1 MSESKAVLE
10 YNDKGVTLWSLRYP
24 GAFARGETAAEAVR
38 KLPAAC
44 RRYRLWAKL
53 PIEADAAGDEQVRCT
68 RKIKV
73 DAPVEEGFTAALFPE
88 EKLALDMARYTSL
101 KTLCLISARDLEALF
116 ASIPQ
121 KDRALLKS
129 RRTVYGKVPV
139 TAREMLSHVI
149 EAQRTWS
156 TLFGVD
162 LGENQGLLADR
173 KQLFI
178 GLEGQPGYLAG
189 RKRLFAGL
197 ERQPGYLDGRLVTG
211 PDGELWTLRKLL
223 RRLLWHDALHGRAL
237 YRKAVT
243 FWQKERIKNP
253 FGFTK

>member
-24 GAFARGETAAEAVR
+24 GVFARGETAAEAVR

-73 DAPVEEGFTAALFPE
+73 DAPVEEGFTEALFPE
-88 EKLALDMARYTSL
+88 EKLTLDMARYTSL

-139 TAREMLSHVI
+139 TAREMLDHVI
-149 EAQRTWS
+149 ESQRAWAA
-156 TLFGVD
+156 LFGVD
-162 LGENQGLLADR
+162 LGENRGLLADR

-178 GLEGQPGYLAG
+178 GLEG
-189 RKRLFAGL
+189 
-197 ERQPGYLDGRLVTG
+197 QPGYLDGRLVTG

-237 YRKAVT
+237 YRKAIT

>member
-1 MSESKAVLE
+1 MRELETIME
-10 YNDKGVTLWSLRYP
+10 YNDAGVTLWSLRYP
-24 GAFARGETAAEAVR
+24 GAFARGETADAAAR

-53 PIEADAAGDEQVRCT
+53 PTEADAAGEEQVRCT

-73 DAPVEEGFTAALFPE
+73 DAPVEEGFTTALFPE
-88 EKLALDMARYTSL
+88 EKLALDMAQYTSLKTLLDMAQYTSL
-101 KTLCLISARDLEALF
+101 KTLCLISARDLEGLF
-116 ASIPQ
+116 TSIPQ

-129 RRTVYGKVPV
+129 RRTLYGKVPV

-149 EAQRTWS
+149 EAQRIWAA
-156 TLFGVD
+156 LFGVD
-162 LGENQGLLADR
+162 VDESRGLLAD
-173 KQLFI
+173 
-178 GLEGQPGYLAG
+178 

-197 ERQPGYLDGRLVTG
+197 ERQPGYLDGRIVPG
-211 PDGELWTLRKLL
+211 PDGELW
-223 RRLLWHDALHGRAL
+223 ALHGRAL
-237 YRKAVT
+237 YRKAIT

>member
-1 MSESKAVLE
+1 MRELETIME
-10 YNDKGVTLWSLRYP
+10 YNDAGVTLWSLRYP
-24 GAFARGETAAEAVR
+24 GAFARGETADAAAR

-53 PIEADAAGDEQVRCT
+53 PTEADAAGEEQVRCT

-73 DAPVEEGFTAALFPE
+73 DAPVEEGFTTALFPE
-88 EKLALDMARYTSL
+88 EKLALDMAQYTSL
-101 KTLCLISARDLEALF
+101 KTLCLVSARDMEALF

-121 KDRALLKS
+121 KDRRDMEVLFASIPQKDRGLLKS
-129 RRTVYGKVPV
+129 RRTLYGKVPV

-149 EAQRTWS
+149 EAQRTWAA
-156 TLFGVD
+156 LFGVD
-162 LGENQGLLADR
+162 IGESRGLLAD
-173 KQLFI
+173 
-178 GLEGQPGYLAG
+178 

-197 ERQPGYLDGRLVTG
+197 ERQPGYLDGRIVPG

-237 YRKAVT
+237 YRKAIT

>member
-38 KLPAAC
+38 KLPTAC

-68 RKIKV
+68 RKVKV
-73 DAPVEEGFTAALFPE
+73 DAPVEEGFTTALFPE

-139 TAREMLSHVI
+139 SAREMLSHVI
-149 EAQRTWS
+149 EAQRTWAA
-156 TLFGVD
+156 LFGVD
-162 LGENQGLLADR
+162 LGESQGLLADR
-173 KQLFI
+173 K
-178 GLEGQPGYLAG
+178 
-189 RKRLFAGL
+189 RLFAVL

>member
-10 YNDKGVTLWSLRYP
+10 YNDKGVILWSLRYP

-156 TLFGVD
+156 TLFGVN
-162 LGENQGLLADR
+162 LGESQGLLAD
-173 KQLFI
+173 
-178 GLEGQPGYLAG
+178 

-237 YRKAVT
+237 YRKAIT

>member
-1 MSESKAVLE
+1 MSESKAILE

-162 LGENQGLLADR
+162 LGESQGLLADR
-173 KQLFI
+173 K
-178 GLEGQPGYLAG
+178 
-189 RKRLFAGL
+189 RLFGGL

>member
-149 EAQRTWS
+149 EAQRTWAA
-156 TLFGVD
+156 LFGMD
-162 LGENQGLLADR
+162 LGESQGLLADR
-173 KQLFI
+173 K
-178 GLEGQPGYLAG
+178 
-189 RKRLFAGL
+189 RLFGGL
-197 ERQPGYLDGRLVTG
+197 ERQPGYLDGRLVAG

>member
-24 GAFARGETAAEAVR
+24 GAFARGETAAESVR

-101 KTLCLISARDLEALF
+101 KTLCLISARDLETLF

-156 TLFGVD
+156 TLFGVN
-162 LGENQGLLADR
+162 LGESQGL
-173 KQLFI
+173 
-178 GLEGQPGYLAG
+178 LAG
-189 RKRLFAGL
+189 RKRLFAEL

>member
-156 TLFGVD
+156 TLFGVN
-162 LGENQGLLADR
+162 LGESQGLLADR

-178 GLEGQPGYLAG
+178 
-189 RKRLFAGL
+189 GL

>member
-24 GAFARGETAAEAVR
+24 GAFARGETAAEAIR

-53 PIEADAAGDEQVRCT
+53 PIEADAAGEEQVRCT

-101 KTLCLISARDLEALF
+101 KTLCLISSRDLEALF

-149 EAQRTWS
+149 EAQQTWS

-162 LGENQGLLADR
+162 LGESQGL
-173 KQLFI
+173 
-178 GLEGQPGYLAG
+178 LAG

>member
-53 PIEADAAGDEQVRCT
+53 PTEAYASGEEQVRCT

-101 KTLCLISARDLEALF
+101 KTLCLISARDLETLF

-156 TLFGVD
+156 TLFGVN
-162 LGENQGLLADR
+162 LGESQGLLADR
-173 KQLFI
+173 K
-178 GLEGQPGYLAG
+178 
-189 RKRLFAGL
+189 RLFWGL

>member
-10 YNDKGVTLWSLRYP
+10 YNDKGVILWSLRYP

-156 TLFGVD
+156 TLFGVN
-162 LGENQGLLADR
+162 LGESQGLLAD
-173 KQLFI
+173 
-178 GLEGQPGYLAG
+178 

-237 YRKAVT
+237 DRKAVT

>member
-88 EKLALDMARYTSL
+88 EKLTLDMARYTSL
-101 KTLCLISARDLEALF
+101 KTLCLISARDLETLF

-156 TLFGVD
+156 TLFGMD
-162 LGENQGLLADR
+162 LGESQGLLAD
-173 KQLFI
+173 
-178 GLEGQPGYLAG
+178 

-211 PDGELWTLRKLL
+211 PGGELWTLRKLL

>member
-1 MSESKAVLE
+1 MSESNAVLE

-101 KTLCLISARDLEALF
+101 KTLCLISARDLETLF
-116 ASIPQ
+116 VSIPQ

-156 TLFGVD
+156 TLFGVN
-162 LGENQGLLADR
+162 LGESQGLLAD
-173 KQLFI
+173 
-178 GLEGQPGYLAG
+178 

-197 ERQPGYLDGRLVTG
+197 ERQPGYLDDRLVTG

>member
-1 MSESKAVLE
+1 MSDSKAVLE

-162 LGENQGLLADR
+162 LGESQGLLADR
-173 KQLFI
+173 K
-178 GLEGQPGYLAG
+178 
-189 RKRLFAGL
+189 RLFGGL

>member
-73 DAPVEEGFTAALFPE
+73 DAPVEEGFTEALFPE

-156 TLFGVD
+156 TLFGVN
-162 LGENQGLLADR
+162 LGESQGLLADR
-173 KQLFI
+173 K
-178 GLEGQPGYLAG
+178 
-189 RKRLFAGL
+189 RLFGGL

>member
-162 LGENQGLLADR
+162 LGESQGL
-173 KQLFI
+173 
-178 GLEGQPGYLAG
+178 LAG

-197 ERQPGYLDGRLVTG
+197 ERQPGYLDGRLVAG
-211 PDGELWTLRKLL
+211 HDGELWTLRKLL

>member
-1 MSESKAVLE
+1 MNEHKAVLE
-10 YNDKGVTLWSLRYP
+10 YNDKGVTLWSLRYS
-24 GAFARGETAAEAVR
+24 GAFARGETVPEAVR
-38 KLPAAC
+38 KLPMAC

-53 PIEADAAGDEQVRCT
+53 PPEADAAGDEEVRCV
-68 RKIKV
+68 RKVKV
-73 DAPVEEGFTAALFPE
+73 DAAVEEGFTTALFPE

-101 KTLCLISARDLEALF
+101 KTLCLASARDFEALF

-129 RRTVYGKVPV
+129 RRTLYGKVPV
-139 TAREMLSHVI
+139 TAREMLCHVI
-149 EAQRTWS
+149 DAQCAWA
-156 TLFGVD
+156 TLFGID
-162 LGENQGLLADR
+162 LGESQGLLAD
-173 KQLFI
+173 
-178 GLEGQPGYLAG
+178 

-197 ERQPGYLDGRLVTG
+197 ERQPTYLNGRIVTG
-211 PDGELWTLRKLL
+211 ADGEQWTLQKLL

-253 FGFTK
+253 FGFSK